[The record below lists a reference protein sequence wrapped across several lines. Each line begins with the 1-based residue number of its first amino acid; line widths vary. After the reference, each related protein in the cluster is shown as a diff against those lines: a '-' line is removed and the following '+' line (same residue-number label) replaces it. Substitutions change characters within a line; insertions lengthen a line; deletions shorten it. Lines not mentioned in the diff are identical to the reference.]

1 MAQQIIVYP
10 YARNIVNTSRGH
22 LSWNGLVQSSFR
34 CIISIILEGNRM
46 DSITVSE
53 LPLATTLNDNGR
65 FYYVDENGNSKKVTF
80 QKVRESIMA

>member
-1 MAQQIIVYP
+1 
-10 YARNIVNTSRGH
+10 
-22 LSWNGLVQSSFR
+22 
-34 CIISIILEGNRM
+34 M